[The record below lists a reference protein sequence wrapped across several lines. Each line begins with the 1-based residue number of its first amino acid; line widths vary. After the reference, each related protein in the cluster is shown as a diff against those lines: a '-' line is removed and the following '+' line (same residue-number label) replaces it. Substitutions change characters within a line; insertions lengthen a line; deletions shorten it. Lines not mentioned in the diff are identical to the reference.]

1 MNTEQRPKL
10 WKETGADSTGGR
22 EEQISRAGVKCMA
35 VVMLVF
41 AAGMR
46 VQAVRTE
53 AGNRPRARG
62 VLTTSPR
69 PGLDEPGSVREGRG
83 GRGGVSMASQ
93 ASGPRSQQEVD

>member
-62 VLTTSPR
+62 VLTTSR
-69 PGLDEPGSVREGRG
+69 RLGFDEPDMPAHMGQVRWHLGEERRERRGRDDVG
-83 GRGGVSMASQ
+83 
-93 ASGPRSQQEVD
+93 